1 MRAIIACAFLLAWT
15 VVVFAEEPN
24 RAAKADKLVNRTQPT
39 SDTTSVYAP
48 EEMLPQAEA
57 KQNLFKYKWRS
68 HQ

>member
-1 MRAIIACAFLLAWT
+1 MRLLLACAFLLVWT
-15 VVVFAEEPN
+15 AVVFAEEPN
-24 RAAKADKLVNRTQPT
+24 REAKTDKLVNRIQPT

-48 EEMLPQAEA
+48 EEMMPQAEA